1 MHRQL
6 KMNDNL
12 PLQDLPEYLKNHR
25 NGDPNGSPVIGM
37 GQITKPRS
45 NLLRNL
51 SLATAACVVLG
62 LGGIATYNLVVPK
75 EVTVVI
81 AANDVNSDFI
91 TGIVSVGGGKVMSV
105 TQTESDT
112 YEVKL
117 SLRRNVNS
125 FLDWLRKNKDVKRV
139 ELGE

>member
-1 MHRQL
+1 M
-6 KMNDNL
+6 
-12 PLQDLPEYLKNHR
+12 
-25 NGDPNGSPVIGM
+25 
-37 GQITKPRS
+37 
-45 NLLRNL
+45 
-51 SLATAACVVLG
+51 
-62 LGGIATYNLVVPK
+62 PK

-105 TQTESDT
+105 KQNGDT

-125 FLDWLRKNKDVKRV
+125 FLDWLRKNKDVKGV

>member
-1 MHRQL
+1 
-6 KMNDNL
+6 MNDPL
-12 PLQDLPEYLKNHR
+12 PLNNLPEYLKTHR

-37 GQITKPRS
+37 GQIVAPRS
-45 NLLRNL
+45 NWTR
-51 SLATAACVVLG
+51 SLGLAAAACVVLG
-62 LGGIATYNLVVPK
+62 LGGIATYNLVAPK
-75 EVTVVI
+75 EVTVMI
-81 AANDVNSDFI
+81 AADEATPEFI

-105 TQTESDT
+105 KQNGDST

>member
-1 MHRQL
+1 
-6 KMNDNL
+6 MNDPL
-12 PLQDLPEYLKNHR
+12 PLQDLPEYLKTHR

-37 GQITKPRS
+37 GQIVAPRS
-45 NLLRNL
+45 NRLRNL
-51 SLATAACVVLG
+51 SLAAACVLLG
-62 LGGIATYNLVVPK
+62 LGGIATYNLVTPK

-105 TQTESDT
+105 KQNGDT

>member
-1 MHRQL
+1 
-6 KMNDNL
+6 MNDPL

-45 NLLRNL
+45 NWLRNL
-51 SLATAACVVLG
+51 SLAAAACVLLG
-62 LGGIATYNLVVPK
+62 LSGIATYNLMSPK

-81 AANDVNSDFI
+81 AANDANPDFI
-91 TGIVSVGGGKVMSV
+91 AGIVSVGGGKVMSV

>member
-1 MHRQL
+1 
-6 KMNDNL
+6 MNDPL
-12 PLQDLPEYLKNHR
+12 PLQDLPEYLKTHR
-25 NGDPNGSPVIGM
+25 NGDPSGSPVIGM
-37 GQITKPRS
+37 GQIVAPRS
-45 NLLRNL
+45 NWLRNL
-51 SLATAACVVLG
+51 SLAAACVLLG
-62 LGGIATYNLVVPK
+62 LSGIATYNLVTPK

>member
-1 MHRQL
+1 MRNH
-6 KMNDNL
+6 MNDQL
-12 PLQDLPEYLKNHR
+12 PIQDLPEYLKNHR
-25 NGDPNGSPVIGM
+25 NGDQNGSPIIGM
-37 GQITKPRS
+37 GQIVAPRS
-45 NLLRNL
+45 NWLRNL

-62 LGGIATYNLVVPK
+62 LSVITTYNLVVPK

-105 TQTESDT
+105 KQNGDT

-117 SLRRNVNS
+117 SLRKNVNS
-125 FLDWLRKNKDVKRV
+125 FLEWLRKNKDVKRV

>member
-1 MHRQL
+1 
-6 KMNDNL
+6 MNDQL
-12 PLQDLPEYLKNHR
+12 PIQDLPEYLKNHR
-25 NGDPNGSPVIGM
+25 NGDQNGSPIIGM
-37 GQITKPRS
+37 GQIVAPRS
-45 NLLRNL
+45 NWSRNL
-51 SLATAACVVLG
+51 GVATACFLLG
-62 LGGIATYNLVVPK
+62 LGGIAAYNLVVPK

-105 TQTESDT
+105 KQNGDT

-117 SLRRNVNS
+117 SLRKNVNS